1 MGLMEAW
8 LNTALR
14 EGFEGGRPLAD
25 IAEETGLSES
35 EVLRRGVELKLIPQF
50 TTALSDALDRSP
62 ATRNAESR
70 QIYSS

>member
-8 LNTALR
+8 LNTAVR
-14 EGFEGGRPLAD
+14 EGFEDGRLLAD

-50 TTALSDALDRSP
+50 AAVLSDAL
-62 ATRNAESR
+62 AN
-70 QIYSS
+70 SSSTLH